1 MFRFLGKS
9 MNPVAEIAVAIT
21 FHYRDVRLKYL
32 ELTCSSLAEMQQN
45 FRVHVMTNAG
55 ERQTD
60 RVSELLDRIGI
71 TYEIHHP
78 TLLGHPYLL
87 SWSHLA
93 IFREILKKHSGVSH
107 FLYLEDDTLF
117 SDRNIEYWLAGRKLL
132 REHGLIPSF
141 LRYEYANEESGRY
154 STDLTEPVPYDKIPK
169 VVMLLGSYPAPST
182 DFIFFSSARREL
194 SGYRIK

>member
-1 MFRFLGKS
+1 

-32 ELTCSSLAEMQQN
+32 ELTCSSLAGMQQN

-78 TLLGHPYLL
+78 TLLGHSYLL
-87 SWSHLA
+87 SCSHLA
-93 IFREILKKHSGVSH
+93 IFRELLKKHSGDLDQARNRLTISAQ
-107 FLYLEDDTLF
+107 LKNDT
-117 SDRNIEYWLAGRKLL
+117 RKYQAAM
-132 REHGLIPSF
+132 
-141 LRYEYANEESGRY
+141 RYTRSLCR
-154 STDLTEPVPYDKIPK
+154 
-169 VVMLLGSYPAPST
+169 
-182 DFIFFSSARREL
+182 
-194 SGYRIK
+194 